1 MRPINHESEGYRLAG
16 EWLADRS
23 HAPEGAKVVDAP
35 GWSLF
40 YSRRGGYT
48 FANLNGAID
57 DPQAQF
63 VVVREAHLVGPWGYC
78 KFFRDL
84 VKGRKP
90 IAQFPDKPDKTQ
102 CRVFVFDR
110 SQPDPP
116 TPAVAGGD
124 RPGSLAL
131 IVRHSRS
138 TATQAARPAAGA

>member
-1 MRPINHESEGYRLAG
+1 M
-16 EWLADRS
+16 
-23 HAPEGAKVVDAP
+23 DAP

-57 DPQAQF
+57 DPQAQY

-110 SQPDPP
+110 SQPDQP

-124 RPGSLAL
+124 RPGSL
-131 IVRHSRS
+131 R
-138 TATQAARPAAGA
+138 